1 MQTRLIELL
10 KNSVSSIVLDGETD
24 YLIEKNR
31 ALNDFYPVFL
41 SVLRHRPSLIDSL
54 RNQLNPRLAEIFGTN
69 LNLKQ

>member
-41 SVLRHRPSLIDSL
+41 SVLRHRPSHCCPTIFHKRKLI
-54 RNQLNPRLAEIFGTN
+54 
-69 LNLKQ
+69 